1 MTTRSPP
8 APIAEQHK
16 VSIDIDAAADAT
28 DSPTTRHP
36 EKINTRA
43 SSAARQEAMFQA
55 MQKRIASL
63 ENSLKVAQQK
73 IKEHESSNATHAIE
87 AQNNARDPSV
97 QSAGEVALPS
107 SSLPTPHHFQSQLP
121 TPLSVTTN
129 VSTVQLPLPPQTA
142 TSCPPYS
149 NNRYSSPLC
158 TSVANDAA
166 SVA

>member
-8 APIAEQHK
+8 A
-16 VSIDIDAAADAT
+16 
-28 DSPTTRHP
+28 
-36 EKINTRA
+36 
-43 SSAARQEAMFQA
+43 
-55 MQKRIASL
+55 
-63 ENSLKVAQQK
+63 QK

-87 AQNNARDPSV
+87 AQNNARNPSV

-107 SSLPTPHHFQSQLP
+107 SSLPTPHHFHPQLP

-142 TSCPPYS
+142 TSYPPYS

-158 TSVANDAA
+158 TSVANGSSAA
-166 SVA
+166 TTTSSMYTNSFVPIHEPYFNNLSSTLPNAANTSSIHLQPQSHRRKLLDLP